1 MSLLALSVDL
11 VGWCLKFFCQVEQEA
26 WAGTEPCGSMLQTA
40 S

>member
-1 MSLLALSVDL
+1 MSLLALSADL